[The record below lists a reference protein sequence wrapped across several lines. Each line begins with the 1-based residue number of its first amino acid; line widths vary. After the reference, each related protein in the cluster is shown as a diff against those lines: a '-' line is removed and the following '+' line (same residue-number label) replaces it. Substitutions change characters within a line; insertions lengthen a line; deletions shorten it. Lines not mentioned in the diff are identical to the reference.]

1 MDDFNPHPPHIVD
14 IKENPGV
21 GGSILV
27 EATSPT
33 GTIESATFTGPRAAI
48 RAFAYIEAIEGYE
61 RREPREY
68 PKHVRRGGVD
78 HLVLDAQHEKAIGPP
93 TEADKQSDD
102 AQAKALDDVRG
113 QHAAFDEAQ
122 ARATSGA
129 AMFAPRPVRSAEG
142 ESDEAYAARV
152 ADWQTQRRTLSDA
165 QTFLS
170 FPQSEPQNT
179 PANAEP
185 WMRPGVEGD
194 QAQSAVKASSPE
206 AARIRDIAA
215 RRRAPD
221 IENVS
226 ED

>member
-93 TEADKQSDD
+93 TDADKQSDD
-102 AQAKALDDVRG
+102 AQAKARDDVHGR
-113 QHAAFDEAQ
+113 HAAFDEAQ
-122 ARATSGA
+122 ARATA
-129 AMFAPRPVRSAEG
+129 APATFAPRPERLVEG
-142 ESDEAYAARV
+142 ESDEAYAARM
-152 ADWQTQRRTLSDA
+152 ADWQANRRDA
-165 QTFLS
+165 VPAEGVPQT
-170 FPQSEPQNT
+170 T
-179 PANAEP
+179 PASPMGYASP
-185 WMRPGVEGD
+185 STVES
-194 QAQSAVKASSPE
+194 Q
-206 AARIRDIAA
+206 RLRDIAA